1 MTKQQ
6 DTSSSN
12 HFDALIIGAGFAGL
26 YQLHSL
32 RDKLGLNARVLEAGG
47 GVGGTWYWNRY
58 PDARCDTESHGY
70 CFTFSEALYKGWEW
84 SERYPEQP
92 EIVRY
97 INYVADE
104 LDLKRDI
111 HFETRVTSAAWDD
124 VAGLWHVETEAGE
137 SLSAQFLVTAV
148 GCLSAANVPDIPGR
162 DNFEGEWRHTGNWP
176 HEGVDFTGKRVG
188 LVGTGSTGVQA
199 TPVIAEQAA
208 HLTVFQRTPNYSVPA
223 RNGPLTPEFKR
234 HVKENAGD
242 IRNTMQNTLS
252 GHPWFPSDRRTNDS
266 PPDERER
273 LYQEAWERG
282 GLQFRATFQD
292 ILVDKQANEVVADF
306 VKRKIEE
313 TVKDPET
320 TRKLTN
326 FDHAYSTKRP
336 IIDTHYVEAYN
347 RDNVALVDVRA
358 APIQAI
364 TADGIQTAD
373 AFYPLDV
380 IVFATGYDGVTG
392 PLLRLDIK
400 GRNGAELKDVWEAG
414 PKTYLGLQV
423 EGFPNLFTITGPQ
436 SPSVLTNMPVA
447 IEQHAEWISDC
458 IAHMRG
464 KGLERI
470 EPQPEAA
477 AAWGESVNAAANATL
492 LVTAETSWYL
502 GANVP
507 GKPRAF
513 LAYAGGM
520 TRYRDICAD
529 VAAKNYEGFT
539 LAYQCPP

>member
-6 DTSSSN
+6 NTNGAD

-26 YQLHSL
+26 YQLHCL

-58 PDARCDTESHGY
+58 PGARCDTESHGY

-111 HFETRVTSAAWDD
+111 QFETRVTSAAWDD
-124 VAGLWHVETEAGE
+124 AAGLWRVETEAGE
-137 SLSAQFLVTAV
+137 RMSAQFLVTAV

-162 DNFEGEWRHTGNWP
+162 DSFQGEWRHTGNWP

-223 RNGPLTPEFKR
+223 RNGPLTSEFKR

-242 IRNTMQNTLS
+242 IRDTMQSTLS
-252 GHPWFPSDRRTNDS
+252 GHPWFPSDRRTHET
-266 PPDERER
+266 PADERER

-320 TRKLTN
+320 ARKLTN

-336 IIDTHYVEAYN
+336 IIDTHYFEAYN
-347 RDNVALVDVRA
+347 RDNVALVDVRS
-358 APIQAI
+358 APIQEI

-400 GRNGAELKDVWEAG
+400 GRDGTPLKDVWEAG

-458 IAHMRG
+458 IAHMRAE
-464 KGLERI
+464 GLERI
-470 EPQPEAA
+470 EPQSDAA
-477 AAWGESVNAAANATL
+477 AAWGQTVNDAANATL

-520 TRYRDICAD
+520 ARYREICAD

-539 LAYQCPP
+539 LA